1 MEENME
7 ELNFL
12 KEELKRINAGI
23 KTFQYGGNKEIVE
36 AQVKLWELK
45 EKIEGKI
52 NDLTKPS
59 QAVKHKPK
67 RKGSAMTA

>member
-12 KEELKRINAGI
+12 KEELKKINAGI

-52 NDLTKPS
+52 NDLTKPH
-59 QAVKHKPK
+59 QAAKYKHK

>member
-1 MEENME
+1 MDNE

-12 KEELKRINAGI
+12 NEELKRINAGI

-52 NDLTKPS
+52 NDLTKPP
-59 QAVKHKPK
+59 QAVKYKPK